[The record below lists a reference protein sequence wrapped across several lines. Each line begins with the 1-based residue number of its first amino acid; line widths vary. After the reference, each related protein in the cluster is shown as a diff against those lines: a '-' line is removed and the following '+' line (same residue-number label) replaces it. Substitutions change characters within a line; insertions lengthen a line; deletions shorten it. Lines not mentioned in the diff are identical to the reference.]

1 MARQV
6 GSDGRAHRA
15 HGAINFHRGPAAC
28 VLQQGLDV
36 AQYESGI
43 HGGSSVRQG
52 LLVIPYLGPAGQK
65 PLGLDL

>member
-1 MARQV
+1 
-6 GSDGRAHRA
+6 
-15 HGAINFHRGPAAC
+15 
-28 VLQQGLDV
+28 LQQGLDV